1 MARFQLQQ
9 YMEGFGEMAKNVAL
23 TFDQEVAEIQQ
34 ERNERRALIKSYP
47 PISVV
52 ISTARPL
59 DLESILKQL
68 EVQTLETFQLVLGI
82 HGFKISPTHQ
92 RLIKKLQK
100 RSVDVITMNFDK
112 KFTLGQILTELSKA
126 SYGKYITKM
135 DDDDVYG
142 SEHLRDLADVAIT
155 TRADVVGKAMNYV
168 YLEDIDL
175 TVRRVHK
182 SGIASINQW
191 SDWVCGGTIMVKR
204 DSADAIGWF
213 GEGKSAVDSYLLGGI
228 KRNGGKIWRMFGT
241 GYIYRRSIAPQTYMT
256 NSSKYLR
263 YCNEQRVGIW
273 SHPEFGA
280 QE

>member
-1 MARFQLQQ
+1 MS
-9 YMEGFGEMAKNVAL
+9 KNVAL
-23 TFDQEVAEIQQ
+23 TFDEEVLQIQR
-34 ERNERRALIKSYP
+34 ERHERRALIKAYP

-82 HGFKISPTHQ
+82 HGFNISLAHQ
-92 RLIKKLQK
+92 KLIKKLQK
-100 RSVDVITMNFDK
+100 RSIDVIVENFDK
-112 KFTLGQILTELSKA
+112 SLTLGQVLTALSKA
-126 SYGKYITKM
+126 SYGKFVTKM

-142 SEHLRDLADVAIT
+142 PEHLRDLADVAIT
-155 TRADVVGKAMNYV
+155 MKADVVGKAMNYV

-182 SGIASINQW
+182 SGIASVNQW

-204 DSADAIGWF
+204 DSASAVGWF
-213 GEGKSAVDSYLLGGI
+213 GEGKSAVDTYILGGI
-228 KRNGGKIWRMFGT
+228 QRNGGKIWRMFGT

-263 YCNEQRVGIW
+263 YCNEQRVGVW
-273 SHPEFGA
+273 SHSEFGV
-280 QE
+280 QK